1 MGWAESI
8 SNDGMRTRLMQRVAA
23 TWKNS
28 DIESF
33 TTYLEQCDLSAEQK
47 VVLENARRLRPARQA
62 TA

>member
-33 TTYLEQCDLSAEQK
+33 TTYLEQSDLAK
-47 VVLENARRLRPARQA
+47 NKR
-62 TA
+62 